1 MDIFLLEDDEAIG
14 IGLTYSLENEG
25 YNVTLAKSVKEAE
38 KIIDE
43 KEFSLYILDL
53 TLPDGSGY
61 DVCKRIKA
69 KGDLPVI
76 FLTAY
81 DDEVNVIMGFELGA
95 DDYISKPFR
104 VKELMLRIKSVMRR
118 YSNET
123 SDGIIKINNLKI
135 NTNEAKV
142 YKNNEEIILTAME
155 YRLLLILLSNR
166 GKVLASIICFI
177 INAWAGAICL
187 ILGIILTGVYFY
199 NIKKRNDKINELNNY
214 LSLMCSGNFDLDIMD
229 NSEGEMSILK
239 NNLYKIMTLLKTQ
252 NEQLNTDKLYLAN
265 SLADISHQLKTP
277 LTSMMVMSDLLKD
290 EKDEGKRNEFLSI
303 IETQLDKMKWLITN
317 LLKISKLDAGATE
330 FKHEKFNI
338 APILEKSLK
347 QFYVTCDV
355 REIEIVNEIND
366 FEFVGDENWTGE
378 AIENIIKNCIEHTNN
393 NGKLRFFS
401 QRTNV
406 YNSLFI
412 QDNGCGITKEDL
424 PHIFERFYHGKNSS
438 SESVGIGL
446 ALAKTVLEKEK
457 GDIIV
462 NSELGKG
469 SIFELRFYKTIV

>member
-61 DVCKRIKA
+61 EVCKRIKA

-166 GKVLASIICFI
+166 GKVLSRTALLENIWDVVGDFVED
-177 INAWAGAICL
+177 NT
-187 ILGIILTGVYFY
+187 LTVY
-199 NIKKRNDKINELNNY
+199 IKRLRDKIEE
-214 LSLMCSGNFDLDIMD
+214 DPA
-229 NSEGEMSILK
+229 K
-239 NNLYKIMTLLKTQ
+239 
-252 NEQLNTDKLYLAN
+252 
-265 SLADISHQLKTP
+265 P
-277 LTSMMVMSDLLKD
+277 
-290 EKDEGKRNEFLSI
+290 EFI
-303 IETQLDKMKWLITN
+303 
-317 LLKISKLDAGATE
+317 
-330 FKHEKFNI
+330 
-338 APILEKSLK
+338 
-347 QFYVTCDV
+347 
-355 REIEIVNEIND
+355 
-366 FEFVGDENWTGE
+366 
-378 AIENIIKNCIEHTNN
+378 
-393 NGKLRFFS
+393 
-401 QRTNV
+401 
-406 YNSLFI
+406 
-412 QDNGCGITKEDL
+412 
-424 PHIFERFYHGKNSS
+424 
-438 SESVGIGL
+438 
-446 ALAKTVLEKEK
+446 KTVRGLGYVIEK
-457 GDIIV
+457 
-462 NSELGKG
+462 
-469 SIFELRFYKTIV
+469 